1 MKTENHPVKEFRN
14 SQEVLNKERIYLLEK
29 KGEQKDEESC
39 CDCPSPHLY
48 IEIRDGNTHS
58 RHCHYLENAGD
69 RRMVKGQ
76 CAGCKGQEMHSDHAD
91 ENRDS
96 DRIHGALQKN
106 EST

>member
-1 MKTENHPVKEFRN
+1 
-14 SQEVLNKERIYLLEK
+14 
-29 KGEQKDEESC
+29 
-39 CDCPSPHLY
+39 
-48 IEIRDGNTHS
+48 
-58 RHCHYLENAGD
+58 
-69 RRMVKGQ
+69 MVKGQ